1 MEGKG
6 IKIIQEPIFDCA
18 SIPLDVVAR
27 ALSLDK
33 QTIRIML
40 QQGLVDWGLAFKLPK
55 SSMYTYIVYPRAFW
69 LATGFIYRRDEH
81 EESQNECL

>member
-1 MEGKG
+1 MEEKE
-6 IKIIQEPIFDCA
+6 IKIFQEPVFDSA

-40 QQGLVDWGLAFKLPK
+40 QQGLVDWGIAFKLPK
-55 SSMYTYIVYPRAFW
+55 STQYTYIVYPRAFW
-69 LATGFIYRRDEH
+69 LATGFIYQREGAI
-81 EESQNECL
+81 E